1 MRERH
6 GPSMGLTE
14 VTSMCDTMSFS
25 TQGIV

>member
-6 GPSMGLTE
+6 GPSMGLTK
-14 VTSMCDTMSFS
+14 VTSMSFS